1 MLLLKRWNSF
11 VIWYSLIF
19 LIPPKKNFKLSAV
32 RLRRLCQGF
41 GGQAAR
47 LASQSKIRFC
57 FRRKIPEFA
66 PIDWNRFVLDFR
78 VRAKD
83 FFGATWSFEITV
95 NRKTYNKLIRDKI
108 PEIIKKDNA
117 VPKVSELDDNQFK
130 VALKEKLVEEAK
142 ELLEAKTDKEI
153 LNELSDVLQLLESI
167 ALNNNIAIA
176 EVKKQ
181 KEKKEV
187 ERGGFEKK
195 LFLEYVDEP

>member
-1 MLLLKRWNSF
+1 M
-11 VIWYSLIF
+11 
-19 LIPPKKNFKLSAV
+19 
-32 RLRRLCQGF
+32 
-41 GGQAAR
+41 
-47 LASQSKIRFC
+47 
-57 FRRKIPEFA
+57 
-66 PIDWNRFVLDFR
+66 
-78 VRAKD
+78 
-83 FFGATWSFEITV
+83 